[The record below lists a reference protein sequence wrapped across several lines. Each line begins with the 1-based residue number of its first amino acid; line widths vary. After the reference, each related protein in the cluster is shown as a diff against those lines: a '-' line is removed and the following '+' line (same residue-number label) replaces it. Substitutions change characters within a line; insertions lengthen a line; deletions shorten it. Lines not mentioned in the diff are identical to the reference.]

1 MEESTA
7 LFFSDTKQFVIIART
22 AGRQAKELEARRPRM
37 PAQDNLPDL
46 KEWAQ
51 ADILIGEAADRQ
63 AYVALLFAA
72 CAAEAFINSYA
83 AREFPTAYFDAH
95 IDKLD
100 IVSKWVL
107 VPRLALGFEVDRGGQ
122 AFQLLRRLVVARN
135 RLAHPKITKVASE
148 DDVHRAAAKVFQLH
162 EDVDQAIRALD
173 ALADLVESFA
183 GSDEAEVL
191 RTPGVPS

>member
-1 MEESTA
+1 MEESTT
-7 LFFSDTKQFVIIART
+7 LFVSDTKQFVIIARI

-37 PAQDNLPDL
+37 PAQDDLPAL
-46 KEWAQ
+46 KEWVQ
-51 ADILIGEAADRQ
+51 ADILVGEAADRQ

-83 AREFPTAYFDAH
+83 ARAFSAAYFDAH

-107 VPRLALGFEVDRGGQ
+107 VPRLAVGFEVDRCGQ
-122 AFQLLRRLVVARN
+122 EFQLLRRLVAARN
-135 RLAHPKITKVASE
+135 RLAHPKITKFASE
-148 DDVHRAAAKVFQLH
+148 DDVHRLASRVLQLH
-162 EDVDQAIRALD
+162 EDVNEAMRALD
-173 ALADLVESFA
+173 ALADLVEAFA